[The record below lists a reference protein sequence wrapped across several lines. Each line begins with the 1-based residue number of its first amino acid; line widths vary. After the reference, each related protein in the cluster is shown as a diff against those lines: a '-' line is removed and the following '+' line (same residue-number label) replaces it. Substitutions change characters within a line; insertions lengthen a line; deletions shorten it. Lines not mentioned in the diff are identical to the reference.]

1 MTTHRRGTR
10 PNVTKSRSPGKF
22 ALIPIALVLGTI
34 LAFMWYAT
42 QKVAARL
49 GYQTQLG
56 PPWLELGSWRI
67 YRPWQVISWNYWY
80 HYYAPKIF
88 SLGMLW
94 VASGV
99 FASLVVLVVYIVWYA
114 RRARV
119 ATTFGT
125 AEWGGPEEL
134 KPAGL
139 LSRIGAVIGITDR
152 GQYLIHDGPEHV
164 ISIAPTRSGKG
175 RGQIVPT
182 LLTWPHSVV
191 VNDRKQE
198 NWDVT
203 AGYRA
208 TFSHVLYFNVC
219 SLFSCH
225 YNPLLEIRPGWD
237 QVKDAQQVTTYI
249 VDPSG
254 KGLTEHWDR
263 AAYTLIFASILHVLY
278 CEPDKTLSGVAR
290 FLSDPKRNVHE
301 CLRLMVAQKYPD
313 AIATQVINSAAQEV
327 LQKAE
332 KELSG
337 VVSTALGYLGLYRD
351 PLIARNTA
359 DSDFRILDLMQAK
372 YPVSLYIV
380 VPEADKVRI
389 NPLLRLL
396 WAQIGSRLTE
406 RLNPA
411 ENKRRLL
418 LMVDEFPSLGRME
431 FFQDSLSFIAGYGI
445 KAFLVS
451 QSINQIDEKYGPK
464 NSILDNCAVRV
475 FYTPNDEVTAKR
487 IETMLGTKT
496 EVHQQKTFPGHR
508 FSPLLGHVMVADQ
521 ETARPLLTTGE
532 VLTFDSDSS
541 LVFVSGRRPI
551 RARKLRYDQDRN
563 FVSRLRPPPALG
575 DGRPYPYSP
584 PRYRTFWESLPSTN
598 GSSTQPPAA
607 AAGPATTPPATKPL
621 HPPAAGPTAPQ
632 EDEALREKEAIQ
644 GKETVKEK
652 EAAQASWAEA
662 MKWGD
667 RDHLEAV
674 PEEEVPVLL
683 TAQEE
688 HLDLLRRVEL
698 DRAENAR
705 CAAEHGHHGRG
716 TQQRETQLEL
726 ER

>member
-1 MTTHRRGTR
+1 MRTTK
-10 PNVTKSRSPGKF
+10 PNVTKPRSPGQF
-22 ALIPIALVLGTI
+22 ALIPIALVLATI
-34 LAFMWYAT
+34 LGFMWYAT
-42 QKVAARL
+42 QMVAARL
-49 GYQTQLG
+49 GYQAQLG
-56 PPWLELGSWRI
+56 PPWFELGAWRL
-67 YRPWQVISWNYWY
+67 YRPWQVIPWNYWY
-80 HYYAPKIF
+80 HYYAPQIF

-94 VASGV
+94 VAAGV
-99 FASLVVLVVYIVWYA
+99 IAALLVLVTYIVWYA

-125 AEWGGPEEL
+125 AEWAGPREL
-134 KPAGL
+134 EPAGL
-139 LSRIGAVIGITDR
+139 LSRIGAVIGITDS

-175 RGQIVPT
+175 RGQIVPSM
-182 LLTWPHSVV
+182 LLWPYSVV

-198 NWDVT
+198 LWDLT

-219 SLFSCH
+219 SLASCH

-237 QVKDAQQVTTYI
+237 QVKDAQQVATHI

-254 KGLTEHWDR
+254 KGLSEHWDR

-278 CEPDKTLSGVAR
+278 GEANKTLNGVAR
-290 FLSDPKRNVHE
+290 FLSDPKRNVHA
-301 CLRLMVAQKYPD
+301 CLRLMVSQKYPD
-313 AIATQVINSAAQEV
+313 AIATEVINSAAQEV

-337 VVSTALGYLGLYRD
+337 VVSTALGYLALYRD

-359 DSDFRILDLMQAK
+359 DSDFRILDLMQAQ
-372 YPVSLYIV
+372 YPISLYVV

-418 LMVDEFPSLGRME
+418 LMVDEFPSLGRMD
-431 FFQDSLSFIAGYGI
+431 FFQHSLSFIAGYGI

-451 QSINQIDEKYGPK
+451 QSINQIDEVYGPK

-475 FYTPNDEVTAKR
+475 FYTPNDDITAAR
-487 IETMLGTKT
+487 ISTMLGTKT
-496 EVHQQKTFPGHR
+496 EVHQQKTFTGHR

-521 ETARPLLTTGE
+521 ESARPLLTTGE
-532 VLTFDSDSS
+532 VLTFDSDRS
-541 LVFVSGRRPI
+541 LVFVSGRRPT

-563 FVSRLRPPPALG
+563 FLSRLRPPPALG
-575 DGRPYPYSP
+575 EERPYRYRP
-584 PRYRTFWESLPSTN
+584 PRVQTVWETLPPLKPTVA
-598 GSSTQPPAA
+598 QPTSRQAPSAA
-607 AAGPATTPPATKPL
+607 APM
-621 HPPAAGPTAPQ
+621 
-632 EDEALREKEAIQ
+632 EDEVVEDEVLQER
-644 GKETVKEK
+644 TV
-652 EAAQASWAEA
+652 EAAQANLSAAAKAESVDLDE
-662 MKWGD
+662 M
-667 RDHLEAV
+667 EAV

-683 TAQEE
+683 TAQED
-688 HLDLLRRVEL
+688 HLDLLRRAEL
-698 DRAENAR
+698 DREQGAHRAAAR
-705 CAAEHGHHGRG
+705 EHHERDTQHREFQHREFPHRG
-716 TQQRETQLEL
+716 TSHEL